1 MDLSK
6 GPITLVTTG
15 AATFDEKAL
24 ERIRDILH
32 KLAKA
37 VSAMKI
43 FPSDHAS
50 IRTFADDLTWKFRSF
65 LDVYGKFEIWI
76 SEFSFICG
84 DKPVYSDDIPI
95 KSLPFFFYKDGMQK
109 LYFYQGLDGGE
120 ILDFLDVITKESRKP
135 AGDSDIVSALWERDL
150 PHIQYY
156 APDDFLENRIL
167 EECGQAQSRA
177 PSPEMA
183 EFAHKAIEIKVDTS
197 KFSKGKIE
205 LSDEDRDIVRQR
217 AANKDLAKDENP
229 RIALDK
235 PAPGG
240 APASQPSPP
249 AAEPQP
255 QTAPETRELEKP
267 EEEPPEGPAPV
278 ATEGPQEP
286 RDATDAIDMAM
297 TEPEVKGL
305 ETLIASSRS
314 VSPDEEFLNL
324 MVEILNL
331 ENEKDVL
338 ATNLDILM
346 EYALDQLQQ
355 VNFGFVVLLV
365 LKLRELRDHLSAEH
379 PEKSGSLEAFL
390 KRISG
395 GKTLDTV
402 KELFKKNQPLDW
414 DALVDFLRILG
425 KPALPLTADV
435 YESIPNPES
444 RGKILAFIREAN
456 AGDPGALARLAADER
471 PLLSRAIIE
480 FLSRDYGKK
489 GLPHFAVFLG
499 FKDKEIKR
507 EVIRVLGE
515 ARDETAGHI
524 LLGFLN
530 DKDEDVRI
538 EAVFRLDPAEARS
551 RVRHLVQEAASKLFR
566 SRSMKEKQ
574 AFLSFLGRT
583 RAEEALDFLGKIM
596 AKKALWLS
604 AKTKDMKIAAVAGLE
619 KMGTAEAVEI
629 LEKGARSRHKP
640 VREACAR
647 ALGAMRKEKAGTQEA
662 RP

>member
-15 AATFDEKAL
+15 AESLDDKAL
-24 ERIRDILH
+24 EKIRDILRQ
-32 KLAKA
+32 LAKA

-50 IRTFADDLTWKFRSF
+50 IRNFADDLTWKFRSF
-65 LDVYGKFEIWI
+65 LDAHGKFEIWI
-76 SEFSFICG
+76 SEFSFLCG
-84 DKPVYSDDIPI
+84 EKPVYSDDIPI

-120 ILDFLDVITKESRKP
+120 ILDFLDVITKEARKP
-135 AGDSDIVSALWERDL
+135 AGESDVVSALWEKDL
-150 PHIQYY
+150 AHIQYY
-156 APDDFLENRIL
+156 APDDYLENKIL
-167 EECGQAQSRA
+167 GECGQAQSRA

-183 EFAHKAIEIKVDTS
+183 EFGHKAIEIKVDTS

-205 LSDEDRDIVRQR
+205 LSDEDREIVERR
-217 AANKDLAKDENP
+217 AAIKDLAKDEKP
-229 RIALDK
+229 GIALEK
-235 PAPGG
+235 TSPGG
-240 APASQPSPP
+240 QPATQPFPP
-249 AAEPQP
+249 AAEAQRQEHP
-255 QTAPETRELEKP
+255 QTREPEKP
-267 EEEPPEGPAPV
+267 EVEPVEGPAPV
-278 ATEGPQEP
+278 ETVGPPEPQE
-286 RDATDAIDMAM
+286 ATDAVDMAM
-297 TEPEVKGL
+297 TEPEVHGL
-305 ETLIASSRS
+305 EALLSKSRS

-338 ATNLDILM
+338 ITNLDILM

-365 LKLRELRDHLSAEH
+365 LKLRELRDHLSADK
-379 PEKSGSLEAFL
+379 PEKSGLLDAFL
-390 KRISG
+390 RRISG

-402 KELFKKNQPLDW
+402 KELFKRNQPLDW

-425 KPALPLTADV
+425 KPALALTADV

-456 AGDPGALARLAADER
+456 AGDPGALSRLASDER

-480 FLSRDYGKK
+480 FLSRDFGKK

-530 DKDEDVRI
+530 DKDEDIRI

-551 RVRHLVQEAASKLFR
+551 RVRHLVQEAASKPFR

-583 RAEEALDFLGKIM
+583 RAEEALDFLGRIM
-596 AKKALWLS
+596 TKKALWLT

-619 KMGTAEAVEI
+619 KMGTEEALAI
-629 LEKGARSRHKP
+629 LEKGARGRHKP
-640 VREACAR
+640 VREACVR
-647 ALGAMRKEKAGTQEA
+647 ALEALRRGKAGPQET